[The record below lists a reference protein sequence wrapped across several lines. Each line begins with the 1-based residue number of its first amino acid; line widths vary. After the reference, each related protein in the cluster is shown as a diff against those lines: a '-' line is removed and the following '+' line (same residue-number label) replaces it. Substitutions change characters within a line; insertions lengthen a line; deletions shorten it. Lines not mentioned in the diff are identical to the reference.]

1 MTIQIYSD
9 PCTINS
15 HKVLAGLEEM
25 KADYKQNFIDYFAGE
40 QKSEEFKK
48 INPHATVPAAKDGD
62 LTLTESNA
70 ILQYAADKSGA
81 ESLYPK
87 DLKHRA
93 DVNRWML
100 WEAATWFPVCY
111 VYLVEN
117 VVKPLMKAEPDQKA
131 VDAESEKFH
140 RGAGIMDL
148 ALGKNKWLTGPN
160 VTIADVAVAAPMHL
174 PKESKFPLD
183 GYPNVVRWLGQMAEL
198 DSWERTQV
206 AVRKALLPSSSSSSA
221 GDHQVDAPKDDAP
234 PNGAAANGNGHA
246 SSVRTTVN
254 YTQAVDGLT
263 ELYFYETDQAKNIHA
278 PGDAPVEVSMH
289 DGWPHAA
296 SFDVDRNGF
305 SVASLTTTYSDWEN
319 EAGVRAAF
327 YPEVVAFLERNLGAK
342 RVLVF
347 DHTMRTARNATK
359 ALTDENNTSQ
369 RSPVMLV
376 HCDYTAESAP
386 LRVRQLL
393 PLEAAALLERRVAF
407 INVWKPVNR
416 TVQERPLAML
426 DAQSCAPEDFF
437 KLHLRYRDRDGENY
451 VLQHRARHKWW
462 YFPRMTPEHVILLK
476 TYDSERDGRAR
487 FVGHSA
493 FVDPSSPADAPMR
506 ESIEIRTICFF

>member
-9 PCTINS
+9 PCTINC

-81 ESLYPK
+81 ETLYPK

-93 DVNRWML
+93 DVNRWLL
-100 WEAATWFPVCY
+100 WEAATWFSVNY

-131 VDAESEKFH
+131 VDAQAEKFH
-140 RGAGIMDL
+140 RGAGIMEEQ
-148 ALGKNKWLTGPN
+148 LGKTKWLTGPN
-160 VTIADVAVAAPMHL
+160 VTIADIAVASPMHL
-174 PKESKFPLD
+174 HAASKLPLEK
-183 GYPNVVRWLGQMAEL
+183 YPNVRRWLGQVEQL
-198 DSWERTQV
+198 ESWKKTQV
-206 AVRKALLPSSSSSSA
+206 AVNKALLPNASTNGS
-221 GDHQVDAPKDDAP
+221 
-234 PNGAAANGNGHA
+234 NGAASNGA
-246 SSVRTTVN
+246 SSHKVRTTVN
-254 YTQAVDGLT
+254 YTKAVDGLT
-263 ELYFYETDQAKNIHA
+263 ELYFYETEKAKHIHE
-278 PGDAPVEVSMH
+278 PGDAPVEVTIH
-289 DGWPHAA
+289 DGWPHVSDFALDA
-296 SFDVDRNGF
+296 NGF
-305 SVASLTTTYSDWEN
+305 SVHTLKTSHSDWEN
-319 EAGVRAAF
+319 EDAVRSAF
-327 YPEVVAFLERNLGAK
+327 YPEVVSFLKDTVGAK

-347 DHTMRTARNATK
+347 DHTIRTEKNAKK
-359 ALTDENNTSQ
+359 ALTDEKNTSQ

-376 HCDYTAESAP
+376 HCDYTSESGP

-393 PLEAAALLERRVAF
+393 PDEADDLLSRRVAF

-416 TVQERPLAML
+416 IVEERPLAMI
-426 DAQSCAPEDFF
+426 DVKSCQDDDFF

-451 VLQHRARHKWW
+451 VLKHSERHKWW
-462 YFPRMTPEHVILLK
+462 YFPGMTPEQVILLK
-476 TYDSERDGRAR
+476 TFDSEGDGRAR

-493 FVDPSSPADAPMR
+493 FVDPSSREDAPPR
-506 ESIEIRTICFF
+506 ESVEIRTICFF